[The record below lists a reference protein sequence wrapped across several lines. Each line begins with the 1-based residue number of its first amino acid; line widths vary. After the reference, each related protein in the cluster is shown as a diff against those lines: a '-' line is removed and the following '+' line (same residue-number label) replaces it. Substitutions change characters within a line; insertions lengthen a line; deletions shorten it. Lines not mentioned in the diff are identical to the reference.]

1 MWVKKEKLKI
11 KSDDDGL
18 WKAIASTYRKV
29 LIEETSI
36 KTSFNQLKE
45 KLKIKLTMMMLMHP
59 TFGTGQ
65 VELLEREIN
74 RNGAFNLVLL
84 FGGLSSFQ

>member
-1 MWVKKEKLKI
+1 
-11 KSDDDGL
+11 
-18 WKAIASTYRKV
+18 
-29 LIEETSI
+29 
-36 KTSFNQLKE
+36 
-45 KLKIKLTMMMLMHP
+45 MLMHP

-84 FGGLSSFQ
+84 FDGLSPFQRLDPTTGNDIVVFSFFPCIFFVFFLFFKTAK